1 MKVLVTGGTGFVGRS
16 VVRHLIEAGHTVRT
30 LLRPGPQS
38 PRLPP
43 GVPIQVALA
52 GLSDRRGVQAAL
64 VGMQAVVHLASEE
77 RSGNPARLQATD
89 VEGSRV
95 LAEAAAQAGVRRIL
109 ALSHLGAD
117 RAAAYPVMRAKA
129 QVEGFLRDCGVPYT
143 VLRSGLAYGE
153 SDHFTTPLAMSLAV
167 SPGFFPLIGDGQ
179 TRVQP
184 IWVEDLA
191 IAITWAL
198 EEPALSGRVVE
209 IGGPEH
215 LTLEEAVTLVMTA
228 CGARRAL
235 WHLPPPYARAGL
247 WVAGRL
253 LRRPA
258 FNGFWVD
265 YLAVDRTTSLDSLP
279 RLFGLQPARMENRLD
294 HLRGGHWGRA
304 YLRRQFARE
313 AGA

>member
-64 VGMQAVVHLASEE
+64 VGMQAVVHLAGEE
-77 RSGNPARLQATD
+77 RSGSEARLQATD

-95 LAEAAAQAGVRRIL
+95 LAEAAAQAGIQRIL
-109 ALSHLGAD
+109 FLSHLGAD

-129 QVEGFLRDCGVPYT
+129 QVESFLRDSGVPYT
-143 VLRSGLAYGE
+143 ILRSGLAYGE
-153 SDHFTTPLAMSLAV
+153 FDRFTTSLAMSLAV
-167 SPGFFPLIGDGQ
+167 SPGFFPLVGDGHS
-179 TRVQP
+179 RLQP

-191 IAITWAL
+191 TAITWAL
-198 EEPALSGRVVE
+198 EEPALAGRTHE

-215 LTLEEAVTLVMTA
+215 LTIEEIVNLVMLA
-228 CGARRAL
+228 CGARRLL
-235 WHLPPPYARAGL
+235 WRLSPPYARAWL
-247 WVAGRL
+247 WIAGRL

-279 RLFGLQPARMENRLD
+279 RLFGLQPARMEHRLD
-294 HLRGGHWGRA
+294 HLHGGHWGRA
-304 YLRRQFARE
+304 YLARQFARQ